1 MGMNIEIVIE
11 EFPSKNGLHLITR
24 PFDIK
29 YFTDNFEKGTGLP
42 IESKPEIKKQGLT
55 NLYIP

>member
-24 PFDIK
+24 PFDVK
-29 YFTDNFEKGTGLP
+29 YFADNFKKETGLP